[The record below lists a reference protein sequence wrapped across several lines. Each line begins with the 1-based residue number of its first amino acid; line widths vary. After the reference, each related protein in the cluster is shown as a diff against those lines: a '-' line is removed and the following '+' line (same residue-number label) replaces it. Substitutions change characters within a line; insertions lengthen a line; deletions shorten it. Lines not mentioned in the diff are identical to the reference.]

1 MMKKRIV
8 LIQPYPENS
17 TGVGKSSG
25 SFPPLG
31 LLIIHALT
39 PKDIWDVEI
48 IDESRSRFDSNMD
61 MSNISLVGM
70 SVWTNQAPRAYN
82 IASVFRRNG
91 IPVIF
96 GGPHPSIMP
105 EEAMKYGDSLCVGEV
120 ESVWATILEDLK
132 RDSLK
137 RIYEGGS
144 PPLDIVPVVKHP
156 IMDSYRWGI
165 VQTARGCPYNCSFCS
180 VTLIN
185 GRSMRYRPIT
195 DVVEEFK
202 NIKPRIVM
210 VADDNFIGSGR
221 RGKERA
227 IELCRALHE
236 LRKKGIRK
244 YWGTQCTQN
253 LGQEDEVL
261 EWMYKAGCRAVLF
274 GLESINKKVI
284 KDINKGINTL
294 GDYAKNVQNTQRHG
308 ITVVGSFI
316 FGNDNDEENV
326 FEDTVDFINEVGM
339 GTQNINISCPL
350 PGTKLFTDMRDA
362 GRLRYTNFPEDW
374 EKYNMRYVTLM
385 PKNLTALELY
395 EKRRKAAHKL
405 TGSNLSLL
413 KRFVRTLWFTRSP
426 VAAFFALLWSRSS
439 RCSKAEYEY
448 HINLLRLEAEISRR
462 TEDTNADK
470 AAIAF

>member
-1 MMKKRIV
+1 MKKRIV

-17 TGVGKSSG
+17 TGVGRSTG

-31 LLIIHALT
+31 LLIIDALT
-39 PKDIWDVEI
+39 PKDEWDVEI
-48 IDESRSRFDSNMD
+48 IDESRSRFDSSMD
-61 MSNISLVGM
+61 MSNISLVGI
-70 SVWTNQAPRAYN
+70 SLWTNQAPRAYR
-82 IASVFRRNG
+82 IADVFRRKG

-96 GGPHPSIMP
+96 GGPHPSITP
-105 EEAMKYGDSLCVGEV
+105 EEAMRYGDSVCVGEV
-120 ESVWATILEDLK
+120 EPAWTTILEDLK
-132 RDSLK
+132 RGSLK
-137 RIYEGGS
+137 QIYEGGS
-144 PPLDIVPVVKHP
+144 PSLDIVPVVKHP

-165 VQTARGCPYNCSFCS
+165 IQTARGCPYNCSFCS
-180 VTLIN
+180 VTLVN
-185 GRSMRYRPIT
+185 GRSMRYRPIK

-227 IELCRALHE
+227 IELCKALYE
-236 LRKKGIRK
+236 LRKQGIRK

-294 GDYAKNVQNTQRHG
+294 GDYAKNIQNTQRHG

-316 FGNDNDEENV
+316 FGNDNDEDNV
-326 FEDTVDFINEVGM
+326 FEDTVGFINEVGI

-350 PGTKLFTDMRDA
+350 PGTKLFTDMKAA
-362 GRLRYTNFPEDW
+362 GRLRYTDFPRDW
-374 EKYNMRYVTLM
+374 EKYNMRYVTLK
-385 PKNLTALELY
+385 PNNLTALELY
-395 EKRRKAAHKL
+395 EKRREAALEL
-405 TGSNLSLL
+405 TGSNLFLL
-413 KRFVRTLWFTRSP
+413 KSFIRTLWITRSP
-426 VAAFFALLWSRSS
+426 VAAFFALLWSYTS

-448 HINLLRLEAEISRR
+448 HINLLKLEEETSR
-462 TEDTNADK
+462 TEDLNVDK
-470 AAIAF
+470 VVTAF